1 MTDNRHPSNSQKDDA
16 RPSNKR
22 KLVCVIVETDDV
34 RKTYE
39 IEFQSSE
46 QADLDTISICL
57 KKKSK
62 YLASKLEDPLYVSTF
77 EKPSHFFEGKWT
89 AIGDDSPVKDRSEV
103 KLNISAVR
111 DLNALSRSLSLSDCE
126 SLNVSAGKI
135 L

>member
-16 RPSNKR
+16 RPSNKL

-34 RKTYE
+34 KKTYE

-57 KKKSK
+57 KKKSWLK

-77 EKPSHFFEGKWT
+77 EKPSQFFLRK
-89 AIGDDSPVKDRSEV
+89 V
-103 KLNISAVR
+103 
-111 DLNALSRSLSLSDCE
+111 DCD
-126 SLNVSAGKI
+126 
-135 L
+135 